1 MKSLASVLSGIVIIA
16 FFLGS
21 STIYI
26 VDERQQAILFQLG
39 EVVEVKTEPGLYFKI
54 PIAQNVLFFEKR
66 ILTMDSEEPERF
78 ITSEK
83 KNVLVDLFVKWRI
96 IDVKQYYISV
106 RGDEAL
112 AETRLAQTINSS
124 LRDEFGNR
132 TVHDVVSGERDTI
145 MEIMR
150 QKADFDARKIGVEV
164 VDVRLKRVDLP
175 QEVSESVYMR
185 MEAERKRV
193 ANELRSTGAA
203 ESEKIRADADRQ
215 REIIMAEAYRDAQK
229 TKGEGDSNAASIYAE
244 AFKKDAEFYAFYRS
258 VEAYKKSFNSKSDIM
273 VLEPTSEFFKYLKK
287 PGHINSAEKVGNSEN

>member
-1 MKSLASVLSGIVIIA
+1 MKNLTSAFSGIIIA
-16 FFLGS
+16 IFFLGS
-21 STIYI
+21 SAIYI

-39 EVVEVKTEPGLYFKI
+39 EVIDVKTEPGLYFKI
-54 PIAQNVLFFEKR
+54 PIAQNVRYFDKR
-66 ILTMDSEEPERF
+66 ILTMNTEEPERF

-106 RGDEAL
+106 RGDEGL
-112 AETRLAQTINSS
+112 AQTRLAQTINAS

-132 TVHDVVSGERDTI
+132 TVHDVVSGERDVI
-145 MEIMR
+145 MGIMR
-150 QKADFDARKIGVEV
+150 QKADADARSIGVEV

-175 QEVSESVYMR
+175 QEVSESVYRR

-215 REIIMAEAYRDAQK
+215 REVILAEAYREAQK
-229 TKGEGDSNAASIYAE
+229 TMGDGDSQAAATYSA
-244 AFKKDAEFYAFYRS
+244 AFQKDAEFYAFWRS
-258 VEAYKKSFNSKSDIM
+258 IDAYKQSFKNKGDMM
-273 VLEPTSEFFKYLKK
+273 VLEPTSDFFKYLKN
-287 PGHINSAEKVGNSEN
+287 PAINK